1 MHASRSFLK
10 LNRSAHRRLARIKAI
25 AKHSTSGSS
34 FDARIDRD
42 IGFAVVEIQNLWT
55 NFSRA
60 YLVCCVVGAKRK
72 STGRVTLADATITT
86 PGAMIH
92 AAAKVARGP
101 HAAAPTSRREEP
113 SWHEVRILLKTCE
126 SIQCSHLADVQRAL
140 SLQTRVFSDLPVF
153 RNFYAHRNEE
163 TAERAL
169 NLAQRQ
175 YLITK
180 AKTPTEAITSR
191 VRRRPQP
198 LLLDW
203 IDEMDT
209 VMDLL
214 CE

>member
-1 MHASRSFLK
+1 MHASGSFFK
-10 LNRSAHRRLARIKAI
+10 LNFSAHRRLARLKAI
-25 AKHSTSGSS
+25 AKSSVATSS
-34 FDARIDRD
+34 FDARIDRE
-42 IGFAVVEIQNLWT
+42 IGFTVIEIQNLWT

-60 YLVCCVVGAKRK
+60 YLICCVVGAKRA
-72 STGRVTLADATITT
+72 STGRVVLSDSTITT

-101 HAAAPTSRREEP
+101 HAVPPTSRREEP
-113 SWHEVRILLKTCE
+113 PWHEVRILLKTCE
-126 SIQCSHLADVQRAL
+126 SIQCSHLPDVQKAL

-163 TAERAL
+163 TADRAL
-169 NLAQRQ
+169 KLAQRQ
-175 YLITK
+175 YLITR
-180 AKTPTEAITSR
+180 ARTPTEAITSL

-203 IDEMDT
+203 IDEMDA
-209 VMDLL
+209 VMGLL